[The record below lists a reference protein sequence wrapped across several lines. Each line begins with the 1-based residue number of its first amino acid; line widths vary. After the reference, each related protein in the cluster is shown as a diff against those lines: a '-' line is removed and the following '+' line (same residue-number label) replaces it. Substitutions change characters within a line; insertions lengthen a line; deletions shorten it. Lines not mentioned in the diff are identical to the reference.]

1 MLFSLFL
8 GENPDSAEVWIQDLI
23 KGSIIKTGE
32 INNPWVKIYRLLS
45 SIKYLQ
51 MKISKLV
58 FSGMLLLFISVS
70 IQNNSMQI

>member
-8 GENPDSAEVWIQDLI
+8 GENHDSAEVWIQDLI

-32 INNPWVKIYRLLS
+32 INNPWEKIYRLLS